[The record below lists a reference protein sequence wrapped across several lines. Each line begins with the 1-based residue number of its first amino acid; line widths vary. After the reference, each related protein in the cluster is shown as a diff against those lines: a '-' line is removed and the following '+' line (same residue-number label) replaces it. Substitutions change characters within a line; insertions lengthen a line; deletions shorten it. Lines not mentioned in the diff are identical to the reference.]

1 MHRVEKVMN
10 GTVAQ
15 AGFQQPA
22 ALFYGKPGLN
32 CLGMNGSALL
42 CLLAVFAVLV
52 TRDQS
57 TGMLME
63 NMCCLFETATNHD
76 GNFIK
81 GGSFPD
87 SLAGTLTAL
96 STSLVPAWIG
106 AHAYGS
112 SGASQ

>member
-10 GTVAQ
+10 GTVTQ
-15 AGFQQPA
+15 PGFPQPA

-32 CLGMNGSALL
+32 CRGVYGSALL
-42 CLLAVFAVLV
+42 CLLAVFTVFV

-57 TGMLME
+57 TGMLIE
-63 NMCCLFETATNHD
+63 DMCCLFETTTNHD
-76 GNFIK
+76 RNFTK
-81 GGSFPD
+81 DWAFPD
-87 SLAGTLTAL
+87 SLADTLPAL